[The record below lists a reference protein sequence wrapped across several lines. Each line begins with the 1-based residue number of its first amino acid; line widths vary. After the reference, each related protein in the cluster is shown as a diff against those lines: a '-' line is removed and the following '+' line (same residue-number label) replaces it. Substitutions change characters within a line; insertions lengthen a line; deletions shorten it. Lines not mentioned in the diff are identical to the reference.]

1 MVLTEKDKLQI
12 LSHFA
17 LDSKPISCKPFGNGH
32 INKTFEVITE
42 NGGHYILQQVNN
54 NVFKNIEMLMKNINY
69 VSSYLISKGFESL
82 QLIKTTTG
90 QLYHEEHN
98 LFFRV
103 YIFSPNST
111 FFEKADP
118 DSSLITETSE
128 AYGDLHKNLSGID
141 ASQLGEVIPD
151 FHNTEKRYENFLKSV
166 EINFNNRANE
176 CQQDIKDIKAF
187 KEYFS
192 VINDGLKRKEINYT
206 VTHNDPK
213 INNVLF
219 DKDTLKFKC
228 VVDLDTV
235 MPGTILYDFGDA
247 LRSLFTGDN
256 ECSKDVEKLK
266 VDYVIYEKYLKGYA
280 KKMKDTLTKK
290 DFRDT
295 LQFFDVQDSNGNS
308 VGTDYAPYAEYK
320 RGGDKWLEQVGNGMV
335 YVPDHIEV
343 VFLTG
348 ERVSYRGVA
357 NFYKSPSIGF
367 RCCAYKNE

>member
-12 LSHFA
+12 LSHFV

-54 NVFKNIEMLMKNINY
+54 DVFKDIEMLMKNINY

-90 QLYHEEHN
+90 ELYHKEHN

-111 FFEKADP
+111 YFEKADP
-118 DSSLITETSE
+118 DSELITETSE
-128 AYGDLHKNLSGID
+128 AYGDLHNNLSGID
-141 ASQLGEVIPD
+141 ASKLGEVIPD
-151 FHNTEKRYENFLKSV
+151 FHNTEKRFENLLNAI
-166 EINFNNRANE
+166 EINYNDRVKTCENDIN
-176 CQQDIKDIKAF
+176 DIKSF
-187 KEYFS
+187 KKYFS
-192 VINDGLKRKEINYT
+192 VINEGLKNKEINYT

-235 MPGTILYDFGDA
+235 MPGTILYDFGDG

-256 ECSKDVEKLK
+256 ECSKDVDKLK
-266 VDYVIYEKYLKGYA
+266 VDFRMYEKYLLGYA
-280 KKMKDTLTKK
+280 KKMKNTLTKK
-290 DFRDT
+290 EKELLPFSIFLMAIELAIRFLEDYLRGDVYFRVYNEDDNLT
-295 LQFFDVQDSNGNS
+295 RARTQLYLAKDI
-308 VGTDYAPYAEYK
+308 YAN
-320 RGGDKWLEQVGNGMV
+320 LEKLNQMTEK
-335 YVPDHIEV
+335 ILE
-343 VFLTG
+343 
-348 ERVSYRGVA
+348 
-357 NFYKSPSIGF
+357 K
-367 RCCAYKNE
+367 

>member
-103 YIFSPNST
+103 YIFSSNST

-176 CQQDIKDIKAF
+176 CQQDIKDIKTF

-290 DFRDT
+290 EKELLPFSIFLMAIELAIRFLDDYLRGDVYFRVYNDDDNLT
-295 LQFFDVQDSNGNS
+295 RARTQLHLAKDIFQNLDKLKQI
-308 VGTDYAPYAEYK
+308 TD
-320 RGGDKWLEQVGNGMV
+320 DILEKQN
-335 YVPDHIEV
+335 
-343 VFLTG
+343 
-348 ERVSYRGVA
+348 
-357 NFYKSPSIGF
+357 N
-367 RCCAYKNE
+367 

>member
-17 LDSKPISCKPFGNGH
+17 IDSKPVSCKPFGNGH

-54 NVFKNIEMLMKNINY
+54 NVFKDIEMLMKNINY

-82 QLIKTTTG
+82 QLIKTTAG
-90 QLYHEEHN
+90 ELYHKEHN

-103 YIFSPNST
+103 YIFTPNST

-118 DSSLITETSE
+118 DSDLITETSE
-128 AYGDLHKNLSGID
+128 AYGDLHNNLSGID
-141 ASQLGEVIPD
+141 ASKLGEVIPD
-151 FHNTEKRYENFLKSV
+151 FHNTEKRFENFLNAIEVNYNDRVKTC
-166 EINFNNRANE
+166 ENDIN
-176 CQQDIKDIKAF
+176 DIKSF
-187 KEYFS
+187 KKYFS
-192 VINDGLKRKEINYT
+192 VINEGLKNKEINYT

-219 DKDTLKFKC
+219 NKVTLKFKC

-256 ECSKDVEKLK
+256 ECSKDVDKLK
-266 VDYVIYEKYLKGYA
+266 VDYRMYEKYLIGYA
-280 KKMKDTLTKK
+280 KKMKNTLTKK
-290 DFRDT
+290 EKELLPFSIFLMAIELAMRFLEDYLRGDVYFRVYNEDDNLT
-295 LQFFDVQDSNGNS
+295 RARTQLHLAKDI
-308 VGTDYAPYAEYK
+308 YAN
-320 RGGDKWLEQVGNGMV
+320 LEKLNQMTEK
-335 YVPDHIEV
+335 ILE
-343 VFLTG
+343 
-348 ERVSYRGVA
+348 
-357 NFYKSPSIGF
+357 K
-367 RCCAYKNE
+367 

>member
-12 LSHFA
+12 LSHFV

-54 NVFKNIEMLMKNINY
+54 DVFKDIEMLMKNINY

-90 QLYHEEHN
+90 ELYHKEHN

-111 FFEKADP
+111 YFEKADP
-118 DSSLITETSE
+118 DSELITETSE
-128 AYGDLHKNLSGID
+128 AYGDLHNNLSGID
-141 ASQLGEVIPD
+141 ASKLGEVIPD
-151 FHNTEKRYENFLKSV
+151 FHNTEKRFENLLNAI
-166 EINFNNRANE
+166 EINYNDRVKTCENDIN
-176 CQQDIKDIKAF
+176 DIKSF
-187 KEYFS
+187 KKYFS
-192 VINDGLKRKEINYT
+192 VINEGLKNKEINYT

-235 MPGTILYDFGDA
+235 MPGTILYDFGDG

-256 ECSKDVEKLK
+256 ECSKEVDKLK
-266 VDYVIYEKYLKGYA
+266 VDFRMYEKYLLGYA
-280 KKMKDTLTKK
+280 KKMKNTLTKK
-290 DFRDT
+290 EKELLPFSIFLMAIELAIRFLEDYLRGDVYFRVYNEDDNLT
-295 LQFFDVQDSNGNS
+295 RARTQLYLAKDI
-308 VGTDYAPYAEYK
+308 YAN
-320 RGGDKWLEQVGNGMV
+320 LEKLNQMTEK
-335 YVPDHIEV
+335 ILE
-343 VFLTG
+343 
-348 ERVSYRGVA
+348 
-357 NFYKSPSIGF
+357 K
-367 RCCAYKNE
+367 

>member
-54 NVFKNIEMLMKNINY
+54 NVFKN
-69 VSSYLISKGFESL
+69 SL

-219 DKDTLKFKC
+219 DKDTLKFK
-228 VVDLDTV
+228 
-235 MPGTILYDFGDA
+235 F
-247 LRSLFTGDN
+247 
-256 ECSKDVEKLK
+256 
-266 VDYVIYEKYLKGYA
+266 
-280 KKMKDTLTKK
+280 MK
-290 DFRDT
+290 
-295 LQFFDVQDSNGNS
+295 
-308 VGTDYAPYAEYK
+308 
-320 RGGDKWLEQVGNGMV
+320 
-335 YVPDHIEV
+335 
-343 VFLTG
+343 
-348 ERVSYRGVA
+348 
-357 NFYKSPSIGF
+357 SI
-367 RCCAYKNE
+367 

>member
-12 LSHFA
+12 LSHFV

-54 NVFKNIEMLMKNINY
+54 DVFKDIEMLMKNINY

-90 QLYHEEHN
+90 ELYHKEHN

-111 FFEKADP
+111 YFEKADP
-118 DSSLITETSE
+118 DSELITETSE
-128 AYGDLHKNLSGID
+128 AYGDLHNNLSGID
-141 ASQLGEVIPD
+141 ASKLGEVIPD
-151 FHNTEKRYENFLKSV
+151 FHNTEKRFENLLNAI
-166 EINFNNRANE
+166 EINYNDRVKTCENDIN
-176 CQQDIKDIKAF
+176 DIKSF
-187 KEYFS
+187 KKYFS
-192 VINDGLKRKEINYT
+192 VINEGLKNKEINYT

-235 MPGTILYDFGDA
+235 MPGTILYDFGDG

-256 ECSKDVEKLK
+256 ECSKDVDKLK
-266 VDYVIYEKYLKGYA
+266 VDFRMYEKYLLGYA
-280 KKMKDTLTKK
+280 KKMKNTLTKK
-290 DFRDT
+290 EKELLPFSIFLMAIELAIRFLEDYLRGDVYFRVYNEDDNLT
-295 LQFFDVQDSNGNS
+295 RARTQLYLAKDI
-308 VGTDYAPYAEYK
+308 YAN
-320 RGGDKWLEQVGNGMV
+320 LEKLNQMTEKI
-335 YVPDHIEV
+335 IE
-343 VFLTG
+343 
-348 ERVSYRGVA
+348 
-357 NFYKSPSIGF
+357 K
-367 RCCAYKNE
+367 